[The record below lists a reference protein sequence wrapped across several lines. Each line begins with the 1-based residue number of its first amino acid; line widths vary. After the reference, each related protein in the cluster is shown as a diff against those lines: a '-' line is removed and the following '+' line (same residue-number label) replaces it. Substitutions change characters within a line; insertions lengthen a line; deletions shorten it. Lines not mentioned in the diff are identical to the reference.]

1 MADPHSSVRWPAS
14 GITRWQTSPYFFF
27 SMTASRCNSPPI
39 LHLHPRRTGGSAGL
53 PGCRRGGVWTICGSV
68 QLYPDSGLSLTAE
81 PQVGRHQC
89 VAVCHQ
95 ESIFSDRQNSSH
107 STSVSIQQQPRF
119 ERASASHAVPLA
131 AEQRFSMDRSG
142 PAPHQKREPAR
153 HRAARPSK
161 LSISILSI
169 FLSSSTP
176 PFPGKIRDFS
186 VGVLMCC

>member
-119 ERASASHAVPLA
+119 ERASASHAVPWRRSSGLA
-131 AEQRFSMDRSG
+131 WTEVGLHPIRNANPRVIGQLVLQSFQSPFSPYSCPPPR
-142 PAPHQKREPAR
+142 R
-153 HRAARPSK
+153 
-161 LSISILSI
+161 LSPEKFVTSALE
-169 FLSSSTP
+169 
-176 PFPGKIRDFS
+176 
-186 VGVLMCC
+186 C